1 MKKIMLLVLMVVLSL
16 VMPRSIRAITDS
28 EFDANEDYYRKLCST
43 KITKDSQE
51 TCNQY
56 QGYVNR
62 KLDKLSKDLKST
74 ANSIEDIKA
83 NLQTYLEQA
92 KNKQQE
98 IEQAEKDIVS
108 LENQI
113 VVVENNIADLEV
125 QIKESEA
132 EISRIDEEIRSRML
146 AKQSDLFVNNMVN
159 FIFGAQSYT
168 EMQRN
173 ADIIS
178 RINQQDQDLMNEY
191 EKVVVQLNDDKV
203 EVQRQQVVLQDSLHS
218 VTELKKGLEIAKAG
232 LDKLIVTYRE
242 QEAQLLAQQ
251 AALEDNK
258 ANQAKSLNTIKSGLA
273 TYKQELEAARKKAEQ
288 ERLEAERKAAEA
300 NKPKPTPPPV
310 PSDVLQGSGSGWI
323 YPVNGN
329 FRVTA
334 GAWYYPGSFQG
345 STFGNVHYG
354 VDIAAS
360 MGTPIV
366 ATGPGIVINTNTG
379 CPTWGYL
386 GNMCGYG
393 GGNKVQVLY
402 SMNNKLYSLLY
413 AHMQSVNVRQGQVVT
428 KGQQLGTLGSSG
440 SSTGPHLH
448 HEIIYVSNKPLD
460 QFLETWSGTLNFTP
474 NGQWMDLSWA
484 CENRGNQAPC
494 RVNPQTWYGF
504 KVGAS
509 Y

>member
-1 MKKIMLLVLMVVLSL
+1 MLLILMVVVSL
-16 VMPRSIRAITDS
+16 IMPRSISAIDDS
-28 EFDANEDYYRKLCST
+28 EFEAREEYYRKLCST

-51 TCNQY
+51 VCNQY
-56 QGYVNR
+56 QNYVNR
-62 KLDKLSKDLKST
+62 KLDKLSKDLQAT

-83 NLQTYLEQA
+83 NLQLYLEQS

-98 IEQAEKDIVS
+98 IDQAELDIVS
-108 LENQI
+108 LEEQI
-113 VVVENNIADLEV
+113 VVVEQNISDLEIEIV
-125 QIKESEA
+125 NSEE
-132 EISRIDEEIRSRML
+132 EIVRIDDEIRARML

-159 FIFGAQSYT
+159 FIFGAKSYT

-191 EKVVVQLNDDKV
+191 EKILVQLNENKI
-203 EVQRQQVVLQDSLHS
+203 EIERQKVVLQDSLNS

-242 QEAQLLAQQ
+242 QEAQLVAQQ
-251 AALEDNK
+251 AALQDTKE
-258 ANQAKSLNTIKSGLA
+258 NQAKSLSAVKSGLA
-273 TYKQELEAARKKAEQ
+273 TYKQELEEARRKAEQ
-288 ERLEAERKAAEA
+288 ERLEAEKAAAEA
-300 NKPKPTPPPV
+300 NKPNPTTP
-310 PSDVLQGSGSGWI
+310 PSDVLQESGSGWV
-323 YPVNGN
+323 YPVKGN

-366 ATGPGIVINTNTG
+366 ATGPGIVIDTNTG

-402 SMNNKLYSLLY
+402 SMNNKIYSLLY
-413 AHMQSVNVRQGQVVT
+413 AHLQSVNVRQGQVVT

-460 QFLETWSGTLNFTP
+460 EYLETWSGTLNFTP
-474 NGQWMDLSWA
+474 NGQWMDLSWT
-484 CENRGNQAPC
+484 CDNRGNQAPC
-494 RVNPQTWYGF
+494 RVNPQTWYGLR
-504 KVGAS
+504 VGAS

>member
-323 YPVNGN
+323 
-329 FRVTA
+329 
-334 GAWYYPGSFQG
+334 
-345 STFGNVHYG
+345 
-354 VDIAAS
+354 
-360 MGTPIV
+360 
-366 ATGPGIVINTNTG
+366 
-379 CPTWGYL
+379 
-386 GNMCGYG
+386 
-393 GGNKVQVLY
+393 
-402 SMNNKLYSLLY
+402 
-413 AHMQSVNVRQGQVVT
+413 
-428 KGQQLGTLGSSG
+428 
-440 SSTGPHLH
+440 
-448 HEIIYVSNKPLD
+448 
-460 QFLETWSGTLNFTP
+460 
-474 NGQWMDLSWA
+474 
-484 CENRGNQAPC
+484 
-494 RVNPQTWYGF
+494 
-504 KVGAS
+504 
-509 Y
+509 

>member
-1 MKKIMLLVLMVVLSL
+1 MKKILLLIVMIVLSL
-16 VMPRSIRAITDS
+16 MMPRSIRAIEDS
-28 EFDANEDYYRKLCST
+28 EFETREEYYRELCST
-43 KITKDSQE
+43 KITKESQE
-51 TCNQY
+51 TCSQY
-56 QGYVNR
+56 QSYVNR
-62 KLDKLSKDLKST
+62 KLDKLSKDLQAT

-83 NLQTYLEQA
+83 NLQMYLEQA
-92 KNKQQE
+92 KDKQQE
-98 IEQAEKDIVS
+98 IDQAEKDILS
-108 LENQI
+108 LEKQI
-113 VVVENNIADLEV
+113 VVVEQNISYLEV
-125 QIKESEA
+125 EIEKSEA
-132 EISRIDEEIRSRML
+132 EIARIDDEIKARML
-146 AKQSDLFVNNMVN
+146 AKQSDLFVNNMIN
-159 FIFGAQSYT
+159 FIFGAKSYT

-191 EKVVVQLNDDKV
+191 EKVLVQLNDDKV
-203 EVQRQQVVLQDSLHS
+203 EVQRQKVVLQDSLDS
-218 VTELKKGLEIAKAG
+218 VTKLKKGLEIAKAG

-310 PSDVLQGSGSGWI
+310 PSDVLQESGSGWV
-323 YPVNGN
+323 YPVSGN
-329 FRVTA
+329 FRVSA

-345 STFGNVHYG
+345 STFGNVHFG
-354 VDIAAS
+354 VDISAS

-402 SMNNKLYSLLY
+402 SMNNKIYSLLY
-413 AHMQSVNVRQGQVVT
+413 AHLQSVNVRQGQVVT

-448 HEIIYVSNKPLD
+448 HEIIHVSNKPLD
-460 QFLETWSGTLNFTP
+460 EYLETWSGTLTFTP
-474 NGQWMDLSWA
+474 NGQWMDLSWT
-484 CENRGNQAPC
+484 CDSRGNQAPC

>member
-1 MKKIMLLVLMVVLSL
+1 MLLVLMVVLSL

-62 KLDKLSKDLKST
+62 KLDKLSKDLQST

-242 QEAQLLAQQ
+242 QESTLLAQQ
-251 AALEDNK
+251 AALEDSK
-258 ANQAKSLNTIKSGLA
+258 ANQAKSLSSVKAGLA
-273 TYKQELEAARKKAEQ
+273 NYLKELEEAKKPV
-288 ERLEAERKAAEA
+288 
-300 NKPKPTPPPV
+300 NPP
-310 PSDVLQGSGSGWI
+310 SGGIEGSGSGWI